1 MVALGARAGTQA
13 AHAAAA
19 LQASRSGGG
28 GGVAVFVD
36 THLHID
42 ELGNATEVVEQ
53 SVAAGVTRLIAVGVN
68 LERSSNAVSMGHA
81 YEEVWAGVGH
91 HPLENSEP

>member
-1 MVALGARAGTQA
+1 M
-13 AHAAAA
+13 
-19 LQASRSGGG
+19 
-28 GGVAVFVD
+28 FVD

-68 LERSSNAVSMGHA
+68 LERSSNAVSPPSSPLTA
-81 YEEVWAGVGH
+81 KAGSASVDTARRW
-91 HPLENSEP
+91 PRPTTT